1 MESIFP
7 FAWIFSACRRRHSV
21 AISACRE
28 RDSKGALL
36 LWWDARAKPLD
47 GPGGRTNNPADDL
60 FRSFCGCRARV
71 ARVKPCRG
79 IQGGGAHLASLGRC
93 GAASGAKWLAILRN
107 LPDSSGP
114 SGCLK
119 MIRPG
124 MSVVLRF
131 ARKGMD
137 DDGIEEQQRSGIIRC
152 CSFILASAGK
162 AGQSGGLSCR
172 HGAFVRRRTG
182 SGWSSAESAV
192 PAAVN
197 RPAR

>member
-1 MESIFP
+1 MIAFMMNDCCVTPASLTFALSRSYSSSFIRMLTLFFLFRMASIFP

-36 LWWDARAKPLD
+36 LWWDARAKSLD

-107 LPDSSGP
+107 LPDIP
-114 SGCLK
+114 EPIWKLK
-119 MIRPG
+119 RSAAGGQWFGDLPG
-124 MSVVLRF
+124 DRDF
-131 ARKGMD
+131 
-137 DDGIEEQQRSGIIRC
+137 
-152 CSFILASAGK
+152 
-162 AGQSGGLSCR
+162 
-172 HGAFVRRRTG
+172 
-182 SGWSSAESAV
+182 W
-192 PAAVN
+192 
-197 RPAR
+197 

>member
-1 MESIFP
+1 MLTIFFLFRMESIFP

-107 LPDSSGP
+107 LPDIPEPIWTLRRSAAGWLWFCDLP
-114 SGCLK
+114 ARKTANGR
-119 MIRPG
+119 IEEEGRPG
-124 MSVVLRF
+124 EPGTPRRF
-131 ARKGMD
+131 CQVSGRRKSPVNCFSD
-137 DDGIEEQQRSGIIRC
+137 PEQ
-152 CSFILASAGK
+152 
-162 AGQSGGLSCR
+162 
-172 HGAFVRRRTG
+172 
-182 SGWSSAESAV
+182 SAV
-192 PAAVN
+192 
-197 RPAR
+197 

>member
-1 MESIFP
+1 MLTIFFLFRMESIFP

-107 LPDSSGP
+107 LPDIPEPIWKLKRSAAGGSGLAICP
-114 SGCLK
+114 VTGISGNRVTDLN
-119 MIRPG
+119 
-124 MSVVLRF
+124 
-131 ARKGMD
+131 
-137 DDGIEEQQRSGIIRC
+137 
-152 CSFILASAGK
+152 
-162 AGQSGGLSCR
+162 SCR
-172 HGAFVRRRTG
+172 GETSIQSVRRLNGDEVDSRLIVHFV
-182 SGWSSAESAV
+182 AEAGI
-192 PAAVN
+192 P
-197 RPAR
+197 